1 MPAML
6 DIKDS
11 NRRSKVSILNKVG
24 QKLLQFEE
32 RKQVL
37 ELKAIRDQQQEDKM
51 IHDLLMDRQ
60 NKQIW
65 DIIKANK
72 EFMDEWMKKGRGD

>member
-1 MPAML
+1 ML

-11 NRRSKVSILNKVG
+11 NRRSKVSILNKVD

-37 ELKAIRDQQQEDKM
+37 ELNAIRDQQQEDKM
-51 IHDLLMDRQ
+51 AHELLMDRRH
-60 NKQIW
+60 KQIEQL
-65 DIIKANK
+65 KANK

>member
-1 MPAML
+1 ML
-6 DIKDS
+6 ATKDS
-11 NRRSKVSILNKVG
+11 NRLSKANKLSKVE

-51 IHDLLMDRQ
+51 VHDLLMDRRQ
-60 NKQIW
+60 KQIEQL
-65 DIIKANK
+65 KENK